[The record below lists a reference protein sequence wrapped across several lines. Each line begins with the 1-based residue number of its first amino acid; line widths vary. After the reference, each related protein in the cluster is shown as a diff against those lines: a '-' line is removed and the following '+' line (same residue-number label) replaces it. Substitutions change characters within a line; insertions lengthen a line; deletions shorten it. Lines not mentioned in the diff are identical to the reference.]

1 MRGYRGE
8 RENICVKDIEERGR
22 IYVRI

>member
-8 RENICVKDIEERGR
+8 REDICEDIEERGR